1 METDAY
7 LDVLRH
13 SHGKALIELD
23 GLLVILNKQEF
34 ITPVQG
40 NIVQKCDE
48 VKNWQATTVSESNV
62 KLMQK
67 VRVKC
72 GSINLRS
79 RIKCFDIFLHNTL
92 RVTFF
97 YLRFELFLVASIS
110 ILFKLLLSI
119 LNEQVEMRLESL
131 QEH

>member
-1 METDAY
+1 METDAN

-13 SHGKALIELD
+13 FDRKTLVELD
-23 GLLVILNKQEF
+23 GLLVILNEEEL

-48 VKNWQATTVSESNV
+48 VENWQATTVSESNV

-67 VRVKC
+67 VGVKC

-79 RIKCFDIFLHNTL
+79 GVKIFDIFLHN
-92 RVTFF
+92 
-97 YLRFELFLVASIS
+97 
-110 ILFKLLLSI
+110 
-119 LNEQVEMRLESL
+119 
-131 QEH
+131 